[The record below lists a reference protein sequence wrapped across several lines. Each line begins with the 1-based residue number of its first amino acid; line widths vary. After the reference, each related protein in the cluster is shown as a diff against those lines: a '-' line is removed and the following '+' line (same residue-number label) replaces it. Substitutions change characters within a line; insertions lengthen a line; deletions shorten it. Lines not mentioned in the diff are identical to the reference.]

1 MWKASDVMPAPMS
14 RASGCGAASL
24 GVLLG
29 LDDHE
34 RTGLAEHEPVA
45 VLVERTRRALGV
57 VVAGRHGTHHRERRD
72 RQRLDAA
79 LDTAADGDVGVTHDD
94 LPPRVGDGLRTR
106 RTGRHRGDD
115 AGAGAELQA
124 DDRGGTVRH
133 DHLNGERRHLAGAA
147 LVHQR
152 RRSRRS
158 SRRHP
163 DRCRSTTAKR
173 SGSTSGVPA
182 VSQSWPPRSLAIRWT
197 YDMRRRSSRLIVVV
211 DGLLE
216 VAADLD
222 RQVPLG
228 DELVLEDADAAF
240 AGQQTLPRALDV
252 RRDRSRRR
260 DGGHHN
266 VGETAVS
273 SGRPGH
279 LRPLDLVAR
288 IAAAASGFS
297 SSSFWM

>member
-1 MWKASDVMPAPMS
+1 MPAPMS

-34 RTGLAEHEPVA
+34 RTGLAEHEAVA
-45 VLVERTRRALGV
+45 VLVERTRSALGV

-72 RQRLDAA
+72 GQRLDAA
-79 LDTAADGDVGVTHDD
+79 LDTTADGDVGVAHDD
-94 LPPRVGDGLRTR
+94 LPPRVRDGLRAR
-106 RTGRHRGDD
+106 RTGRHRGHD

-124 DDRGGTVRH
+124 DDGSGAVRH

-147 LVHQR
+147 LVHQVIGLDDLLAAAQTGADDDR
-152 RRSRRS
+152 EAVPVDLGCTRGLPDLAAEQLGHPLDI
-158 SRRHP
+158 RHAP
-163 DRCRSTTAKR
+163 QIQPSH
-173 SGSTSGVPA
+173 
-182 VSQSWPPRSLAIRWT
+182 
-197 YDMRRRSSRLIVVV
+197 VVV

-216 VAADLD
+216 VATDVHG
-222 RQVPLG
+222 QVPLG

-240 AGQQTLPRALDV
+240 AGQQALPRALDV
-252 RRDRSRRR
+252 RRDRCRRR

-266 VGETAVS
+266 AGETAVS

-279 LRPLDLVAR
+279 VRSASIFSR
-288 IAAAASGFS
+288 SAAAASGFS